1 MPNSKTLSS
10 VLEGKAKPTMSAAR
24 RCCYSP
30 FEQGKTLR
38 KYGYKVHWSCGM
50 YTVHMP
56 QTRLLC
62 VRAAIGTCVLLIY
75 ISILPLGSADTTC
88 IRKHYPLD
96 AAPFFNTM
104 QIFRMEPAQFA
115 ATACALTP
123 ATTRR
128 TLALYAVLPR
138 TAHFATASARS
149 RARRRLRNHAQKRST
164 GLRSGDFAGIRQT
177 RQAPVGHK

>member
-38 KYGYKVHWSCGM
+38 KYVYKVHWSCGM

-96 AAPFFNTM
+96 AAPFFNTTSL

-128 TLALYAVLPR
+128 TLALYAFCQGRRTSPPR
-138 TAHFATASARS
+138 RQDRGRAGALATTPKSA
-149 RARRRLRNHAQKRST
+149 QP
-164 GLRSGDFAGIRQT
+164 G
-177 RQAPVGHK
+177 

>member
-1 MPNSKTLSS
+1 MRNVHCTHAPNTFA
-10 VLEGKAKPTMSAAR
+10 VRP
-24 RCCYSP
+24 CCHRY
-30 FEQGKTLR
+30 LR
-38 KYGYKVHWSCGM
+38 VTY
-50 YTVHMP
+50 
-56 QTRLLC
+56 
-62 VRAAIGTCVLLIY
+62 IY

-96 AAPFFNTM
+96 AAPFFNTTSL

-115 ATACALTP
+115 ATACALTL
-123 ATTRR
+123 ATTRQ